1 VLTCNPLYPAPPP
14 VCAATPL
21 GADRR
26 QRWLRRTV
34 ALAGLAALV
43 FALPGSALSPEQAVQ
58 RALARP
64 DLELAL
70 RAGVD
75 LARADLIEART
86 RANPELRLNHESPD
100 SPADGPDETSV
111 LLSQAFE
118 LGGRRR
124 LQQLAAQSGID
135 AAQAGAAATRAAL
148 RAEVLERYYTA
159 LAGERRVADIGAHA
173 ERLSRLVVVA
183 DRRRAAGDLSGFES
197 RRIAQLAGSAR
208 AHLALARGEVELA
221 RGQLSGLIAAPVPD
235 LTPDAALVPLPPQPL
250 ATLVERLDASAD
262 VLALQRRREA
272 AAANLRAAS
281 RAAVPVTVAIGQKRI
296 DSGTGASDGALLL
309 ELSVPLPLFDRNQAA
324 TARAAAQAADADARH
339 AQARTQ
345 ASARLQALWQQA
357 DTLATLA
364 ARLRRD
370 EIPQA
375 AELTRIALLS
385 FEAGELDL
393 VGLIDALDAD
403 LDARER
409 VLDLELRARRA
420 RIELDHLTQ
429 GDEA

>member
-1 VLTCNPLYPAPPP
+1 VLTCNPLFPAPPA
-14 VCAATPL
+14 VCAAIPL
-21 GADRR
+21 GAARR

-43 FALPGSALSPEQAVQ
+43 FALPGSAMSPEQAVQ

-64 DLELAL
+64 DIELAL

-75 LARADLIEART
+75 LARADLIAART
-86 RANPELRLNHESPD
+86 RANPELRLSHESPD
-100 SPADGPDETSV
+100 SPADGSDETSV

-135 AAQAGAAATRAAL
+135 AAQAGATATRAAL

-159 LAGERRVADIGAHA
+159 LASERSVADIGAYA

-197 RRIAQLAGSAR
+197 RRIAQLAGSAQ

-235 LTPDAALVPLPPQPL
+235 LTPDEALVPPPPQPL

-281 RAAVPVTVAIGQKRI
+281 RAAVPVTVGIGQKRI
-296 DSGTGASDGALLL
+296 DGGTGASDGALLL